1 MRLADL
7 GESESEEPVL
17 TAVRRSERVGRPGR
31 ARDRRHKLILGDSG
45 CRFEYR
51 RMISV
56 GSSDAVSGMNT
67 EIERRLT
74 NIFSAD
80 VLGYSRLMGLD
91 EAGTL
96 ALLKDYKGVMTGLIA
111 QHRGRIV
118 STAGDGVLAEFP
130 SSVMAVQSAVDIQRQ
145 LAERNQKLEPDRQ
158 MWFRIGI
165 NLGDVIVEHD
175 DIFGDDVN
183 IAARLQSMAEPGGIL
198 ISGTVFDQVKNKL
211 GLSFNFLGPQRLKNI
226 DAEVPVYSA
235 QMFGAARP
243 NVDIE
248 GGQKVAP
255 PKRQRNLI
263 RSAIRAG
270 AIVAFLG
277 AINLFSWNGHLWFQ
291 WPSLVVLLIFIV
303 RATQTNRQR
312 AGETS
317 SKR

>member
-1 MRLADL
+1 MPIQDL
-7 GESESEEPVL
+7 EG
-17 TAVRRSERVGRPGR
+17 RRNVEIS
-31 ARDRRHKLILGDSG
+31 ARSWEAL
-45 CRFEYR
+45 
-51 RMISV
+51 
-56 GSSDAVSGMNT
+56 SGMST
-67 EIERRLT
+67 EIERKLT

-96 ALLKDYKGVMTGLIA
+96 ALLNDYKGIMAGLIA

-130 SSVMAVQSAVDIQRQ
+130 SSVMAVQSAVNIQRQ

-165 NLGDVIVEHD
+165 NLGDVIVERD

-226 DAEVPVYSA
+226 DAAVPVYSA
-235 QMFGAARP
+235 VMSGDARP
-243 NVDIE
+243 PVDIRV
-248 GGQKVAP
+248 GQRATP
-255 PKRQRNLI
+255 PKSQQKLI
-263 RSAIRAG
+263 VSAIRAA
-270 AIVAFLG
+270 AIVAFLA
-277 AINLFSWNGHLWFQ
+277 AINLFSWRGHFWFQ
-291 WPSLVVLLIFIV
+291 WPSLVVFLIFIV
-303 RATQTNRQR
+303 RATRIYRQEE
-312 AGETS
+312 GEES

>member
-1 MRLADL
+1 M
-7 GESESEEPVL
+7 S
-17 TAVRRSERVGRPGR
+17 
-31 ARDRRHKLILGDSG
+31 
-45 CRFEYR
+45 
-51 RMISV
+51 
-56 GSSDAVSGMNT
+56 T

-96 ALLKDYKGVMTGLIA
+96 ALLNDYKGIMAGLIA

-165 NLGDVIVEHD
+165 NLGDVIVERD

-226 DAEVPVYSA
+226 DAAVPVYSA
-235 QMFGAARP
+235 VMSGDARP
-243 NVDIE
+243 PVDIRV
-248 GGQKVAP
+248 GQRATPQKSQQ
-255 PKRQRNLI
+255 KLI
-263 RSAIRAG
+263 VSAIRAA
-270 AIVAFLG
+270 AIVAFFGCDQPILLAWPLLVPVAIFGRVLDLHSPRDPYLSAGGGRGVVQTLSGCRPPNGFEPRIVAALG
-277 AINLFSWNGHLWFQ
+277 SDRGRESSMPRID
-291 WPSLVVLLIFIV
+291 
-303 RATQTNRQR
+303 
-312 AGETS
+312 AGAS
-317 SKR
+317 ILCANCRRPLPRMVI

>member
-1 MRLADL
+1 MSA
-7 GESESEEPVL
+7 
-17 TAVRRSERVGRPGR
+17 
-31 ARDRRHKLILGDSG
+31 
-45 CRFEYR
+45 
-51 RMISV
+51 
-56 GSSDAVSGMNT
+56 
-67 EIERRLT
+67 EIERKLT

-96 ALLKDYKGVMTGLIA
+96 ALLNDYKGIMTGLIT

-130 SSVMAVQSAVDIQRQ
+130 SSVMAVQSAVEIQRQ

-165 NLGDVIVEHD
+165 NLGDVIVERD

-226 DAEVPVYSA
+226 DTEVPVYSA
-235 QMFGAARP
+235 VMFDAIKP
-243 NVDIE
+243 PVDV
-248 GGQKVAP
+248 GGSQSAP
-255 PKRQRNLI
+255 PRKKQERLI
-263 RSAIRAG
+263 VSAIRAG

-277 AINLFSWNGHLWFQ
+277 AINLFSWSGHFWFQ
-291 WPSLVVLLIFIV
+291 WPSLVVFLIFIV
-303 RATQTNRQR
+303 RATRIYR
-312 AGETS
+312 LEEGEES

>member
-1 MRLADL
+1 
-7 GESESEEPVL
+7 
-17 TAVRRSERVGRPGR
+17 
-31 ARDRRHKLILGDSG
+31 
-45 CRFEYR
+45 
-51 RMISV
+51 
-56 GSSDAVSGMNT
+56 MNT
-67 EIERRLT
+67 EIERKLT
-74 NIFSAD
+74 NILSAD

-96 ALLKDYKGVMTGLIA
+96 ALLNDYKGIMIGLIS

-183 IAARLQSMAEPGGIL
+183 IAARLQSIADPGGIL

-226 DAEVPVYSA
+226 EAEVPVYSA
-235 QMFGAARP
+235 VLSSATAPSLDTKGNPRAMPRNNQ
-243 NVDIE
+243 
-248 GGQKVAP
+248 QK
-255 PKRQRNLI
+255 LI
-263 RSAIRAG
+263 ASAIRVG
-270 AIVAFLG
+270 AIVTFFG
-277 AINLFSWNGHLWFQ
+277 ALNLLSWQGHLWFQ
-291 WPSLVVLLIFIV
+291 WPSLVALMIFIF
-303 RATQTNRQR
+303 RATRIYQQHE
-312 AGETS
+312 GEDS

>member
-1 MRLADL
+1 M
-7 GESESEEPVL
+7 S
-17 TAVRRSERVGRPGR
+17 
-31 ARDRRHKLILGDSG
+31 I
-45 CRFEYR
+45 
-51 RMISV
+51 
-56 GSSDAVSGMNT
+56 

-96 ALLKDYKGVMTGLIA
+96 ALLNDYRAIMSRLIA

-118 STAGDGVLAEFP
+118 STAGDGVLAEFA
-130 SSVMAVQSAVDIQRQ
+130 SSVMAVQSAVEIQRE

-165 NLGDVIVEHD
+165 NLGDVIVERD

-211 GLSFNFLGPQRLKNI
+211 GLSFKSLGPQRLKNI
-226 DAEVPVYSA
+226 DAAVPVYSA
-235 QMFGAARP
+235 VMSAGDRP
-243 NVDIE
+243 PIE
-248 GGQKVAP
+248 IRGSGQRATPQKI
-255 PKRQRNLI
+255 QQQLI
-263 RSAIRAG
+263 TSAIRAG
-270 AIVAFLG
+270 ALVAFFA
-277 AINLFSWNGHLWFQ
+277 AINLFSWHGHFWFQ
-291 WPSLVVLLIFIV
+291 WPSLGVFLIFIV
-303 RATQTNRQR
+303 RATHIYQR
-312 AGETS
+312 HAGEEP

>member
-1 MRLADL
+1 
-7 GESESEEPVL
+7 
-17 TAVRRSERVGRPGR
+17 
-31 ARDRRHKLILGDSG
+31 
-45 CRFEYR
+45 
-51 RMISV
+51 
-56 GSSDAVSGMNT
+56 MNT

-74 NIFSAD
+74 NILSAD

-96 ALLKDYKGVMTGLIA
+96 AILKDYKDIMTKLIA

-183 IAARLQSMAEPGGIL
+183 IAARLQAMAEPGGVL

-226 DAEVPVYSA
+226 SAEVPVYSA
-235 QMFGAARP
+235 VMSDGARP
-243 NVDIE
+243 PSEIRDR
-248 GGQKVAP
+248 QSATTQ
-255 PKRQRNLI
+255 KRQKKLI
-263 RSAIRAG
+263 VSAIRAA
-270 AIVAFLG
+270 AIVAFFA
-277 AINLFSWNGHLWFQ
+277 AINLFSWHGHVWFQ
-291 WPSLVVLLIFIV
+291 WPSLPFLLIFVV
-303 RATQTNRQR
+303 RAIKIYGHE
-312 AGETS
+312 ADEEP

>member
-1 MRLADL
+1 MGA
-7 GESESEEPVL
+7 
-17 TAVRRSERVGRPGR
+17 
-31 ARDRRHKLILGDSG
+31 
-45 CRFEYR
+45 
-51 RMISV
+51 
-56 GSSDAVSGMNT
+56 

-96 ALLKDYKGVMTGLIA
+96 ALLNDYKGIMIGLIA

-118 STAGDGVLAEFP
+118 STAGDGMLAEFP
-130 SSVMAVQSAVDIQRQ
+130 SSVMAVQSAVEIQRQ

-165 NLGDVIVEHD
+165 NLGDVIVERD

-226 DAEVPVYSA
+226 DAEVPAYSA
-235 QMFGAARP
+235 VMH
-243 NVDIE
+243 
-248 GGQKVAP
+248 GGPKPPFENRGSQKAP
-255 PKRQRNLI
+255 PQKRQHELI
-263 RSAIRAG
+263 VSAIRSG
-270 AIVAFLG
+270 AIVAFFA
-277 AINLFSWNGHLWFQ
+277 AINLFSWHGHFWFQ

-303 RATQTNRQR
+303 RATRIYQQ
-312 AGETS
+312 AAEES
-317 SKR
+317 AKR